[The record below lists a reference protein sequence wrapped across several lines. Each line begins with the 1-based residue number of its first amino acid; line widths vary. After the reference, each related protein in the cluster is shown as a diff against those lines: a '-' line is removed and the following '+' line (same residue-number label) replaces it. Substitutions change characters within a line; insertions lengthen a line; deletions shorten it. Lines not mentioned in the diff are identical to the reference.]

1 MELRR
6 WRDFLGV
13 PLVLQP
19 KAFPMDESRIAAAC
33 VALRERHGAARCVA
47 LSHRIM
53 RSLWAEDRNPTE
65 AETFATLAAE
75 CGEDG
80 AALLAAA
87 PEFLERRAAD
97 SREALARG
105 VFGAPSFIT
114 PDGEIFWG
122 QDRLDFL
129 DRKLAATP

>member
-1 MELRR
+1 
-6 WRDFLGV
+6 
-13 PLVLQP
+13 
-19 KAFPMDESRIAAAC
+19 
-33 VALRERHGAARCVA
+33 
-47 LSHRIM
+47 M

-65 AETFATLAAE
+65 AETFAALAAE